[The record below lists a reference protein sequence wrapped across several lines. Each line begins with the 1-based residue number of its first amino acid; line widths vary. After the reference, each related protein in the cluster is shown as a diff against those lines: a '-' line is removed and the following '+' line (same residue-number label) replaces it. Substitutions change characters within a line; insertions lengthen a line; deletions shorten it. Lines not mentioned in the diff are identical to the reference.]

1 MRILIWVGLAFAVSW
16 ACVAVVPELWPVALF
31 GFVQNV
37 AFTFVSRGRN
47 SGHLGYHL
55 VAAVFSN
62 GIYAVLLLF
71 SIKLVATAGA
81 AIGPFLVCYTC
92 STLAGS
98 VFAHWLAVRVEHGRA
113 RNVQEDRIELIEARI
128 DALDKEGR

>member
-1 MRILIWVGLAFAVSW
+1 MRVLIWVGLAVVASW
-16 ACVAVVPELWPVALF
+16 ACVAVVPALWPVALF
-31 GFVQNV
+31 GFIQNV
-37 AFTFVSRGRN
+37 AFTFTSRGRN

-71 SIKLVATAGA
+71 SIKLVTMAGT
-81 AIGPFLVCYTC
+81 AIGPFLACYTC

-98 VFAHWLAVRVEHGRA
+98 VFAHWLAVRVERGRA
-113 RNVQEDRIELIEARI
+113 RNVQEDRMLALERRVDELE
-128 DALDKEGR
+128 EQ